1 MTFGVSFDGWIL
13 AGRDLWRGILG
24 EGANLKKKG
33 GEVRERSRERKRK
46 FSMRTDV

>member
-24 EGANLKKKG
+24 EGANLKKKRG
-33 GEVRERSRERKRK
+33 GKFEKDQERESV
-46 FSMRTDV
+46 SLA